1 MGRAVSVHRAGAATN
16 RKSNRDMV
24 GGSEHQRAS
33 QEGCA
38 VPQGQTLQYLSCRR
52 SETPPRHSLT
62 CRQGVMAPMWLLRT
76 LIWEQRSISVPA
88 GGSGVGWGDAVRWQ
102 RSGLPAGGVTVC
114 HEDTLKPTVQCSS
127 LPSLHVG
134 LQMGTEGPER

>member
-52 SETPPRHSLT
+52 SETPPPTFSDPQTGCDGTHVAAENVDMGAKEHFT
-62 CRQGVMAPMWLLRT
+62 PCR
-76 LIWEQRSISVPA
+76 WERC
-88 GGSGVGWGDAVRWQ
+88 GVGGCSEVATV
-102 RSGLPAGGVTVC
+102 GAPCGGGHGV
-114 HEDTLKPTVQCSS
+114 P
-127 LPSLHVG
+127 
-134 LQMGTEGPER
+134 